1 MSETCKICSGAI
13 PDGKQMGGHTALCAG
28 VVSLRLGDAL
38 HALRE
43 LADASEEYAS
53 SDSDM
58 PSHEESE
65 RRFDAA
71 LDAARKFLGSP
82 ASFAPVL
89 RGT

>member
-53 SDSDM
+53 SDS
-58 PSHEESE
+58 EESE

-71 LDAARKFLGSP
+71 LDEARKFLGSP

>member
-1 MSETCKICSGAI
+1 MSDLSDRMAEIEGRL
-13 PDGKQMGGHTALCAG
+13 DVLEGL
-28 VVSLRLGDAL
+28 VSLRLEDAL

-53 SDSDM
+53 SDS
-58 PSHEESE
+58 EESE

-71 LDAARKFLGSP
+71 LDEARKFLGSP